1 MLGLGRRSL
10 SDVSQRLLQNVAL
23 RCQQVQCLRI
33 GNAEI
38 PNQKRLETSLQY
50 IHGIG
55 RRRAHQMLVDL
66 SIQNKLTK
74 DLTGVELNNLKEE
87 VSRYLTGGDLK
98 RCVSAD
104 VQKLIDS
111 GCYRGIRH
119 IDMLPCRGQRTKTN
133 ARTRKEH
140 SKQLGKVPNAR

>member
-10 SDVSQRLLQNVAL
+10 SNVSQRLLQNVAL

-87 VSRYLTGGDLK
+87 VSRYLTGGDL
-98 RCVSAD
+98 VSSY
-104 VQKLIDS
+104 L
-111 GCYRGIRH
+111 C
-119 IDMLPCRGQRTKTN
+119 PN
-133 ARTRKEH
+133 NH
-140 SKQLGKVPNAR
+140 SFSYSRFVSLNS

>member
-1 MLGLGRRSL
+1 MLGVGRSL
-10 SDVSQRLLQNVAL
+10 SDVSQRLLRNLAL
-23 RCQQVQCLRI
+23 RCQQVQCLRV

-38 PNQKRLETSLQY
+38 PNHKRLQISLQY

-55 RRRAHQMLVDL
+55 RSRAHQILVDL
-66 SIQNKLTK
+66 SVQNKLTK
-74 DLTGVELNNLKEE
+74 DLTGVELNALKEE
-87 VSRYLTGGDLK
+87 VSKYLTGGDLK
-98 RCVSAD
+98 RCVSGD

-119 IDMLPCRGQRTKTN
+119 VDMLPCRGQRTKTN

-140 SKQLGKVPNAR
+140 TKQLGKVPTSR

>member
-10 SDVSQRLLQNVAL
+10 SNVSQRLLQNVAL

-133 ARTRKEH
+133 ARTRK
-140 SKQLGKVPNAR
+140 GKHVGIFPLFWD

>member
-1 MLGLGRRSL
+1 MLGLGRSVR
-10 SDVSQRLLQNVAL
+10 DVSQRLLQNVAL
-23 RCQQVQCLRI
+23 RCQQVKCLRI

-38 PNQKRLETSLQY
+38 PNHKRLETSLQY

-55 RRRAHQMLVDL
+55 RNRAHQMLVDL

-74 DLTGVELNNLKEE
+74 DLTGVELNSLKEE

-140 SKQLGKVPNAR
+140 SKQLGKVPNSR